1 MGSIPPLGPSPC
13 PCPPPR
19 GTNQARYDLV
29 AQMLEK
35 EQAEWIRR
43 LAKKL
48 QEFWEQK
55 QQLKNGHEFDLR
67 DSNRLW
73 KEFPARFG
81 NNNPQCGLSSL
92 QCFSGEDLDRATC
105 LRMQQ
110 EQFRCIL
117 EKQLQ
122 EQHQARV
129 DEKCAGKQPG
139 PSGWVLRLCRG
150 LSAAWCST
158 QETRTVWG
166 GPVTQRVNA
175 ERLDLTDPD
184 LSDFLQ

>member
-1 MGSIPPLGPSPC
+1 MYGPESW
-13 PCPPPR
+13 
-19 GTNQARYDLV
+19 G
-29 AQMLEK
+29 
-35 EQAEWIRR
+35 
-43 LAKKL
+43 
-48 QEFWEQK
+48 
-55 QQLKNGHEFDLR
+55 

-129 DEKCAGKQPG
+129 DEKCADVLRDQLHLAMDMQATQLAKREESCRMAMMSAMAKANKSQAAELTKWQHQEHLSKQETNHMEIQKPDHRQ
-139 PSGWVLRLCRG
+139 PPEIPQAELPEFVNLHQPTYSPILPPVLHQQPLSSGW
-150 LSAAWCST
+150 
-158 QETRTVWG
+158 
-166 GPVTQRVNA
+166 
-175 ERLDLTDPD
+175 
-184 LSDFLQ
+184 